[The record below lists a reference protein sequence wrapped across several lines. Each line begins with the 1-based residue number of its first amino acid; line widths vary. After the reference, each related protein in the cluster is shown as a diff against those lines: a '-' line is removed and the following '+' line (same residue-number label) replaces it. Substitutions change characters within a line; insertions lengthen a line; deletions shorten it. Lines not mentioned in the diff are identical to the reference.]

1 MLKYRVSNSIARSFF
16 LPGHHR
22 TLRFCTSIDIADK
35 EPLRSISPQAFRIKH
50 QISLKNDQ
58 GKEYPPVIDFKS
70 APFSDAIKKVF
81 LSEGFES
88 PTPIQAQSWPI
99 LLEKKDLISV
109 ARTGSGKT
117 VGFLLPAFQQLSIKN
132 AHKKAATK
140 QTYPGARRPRATHSP
155 PSVLVLAP
163 TRELTMQIEVEAAKY
178 SRAAQSSSVCIY
190 GGVGKYPQIQ
200 RLREGVDMVIA
211 TPGRCF
217 DLADMGVLDLSGIS
231 YLVLDEA
238 DRMLDMGTCER
249 SELTRA

>member
-1 MLKYRVSNSIARSFF
+1 MLKYRVTNSVARILLAGRYRAFAHQLSTGNIIEKEE
-16 LPGHHR
+16 LAGSSSQDYR
-22 TLRFCTSIDIADK
+22 T
-35 EPLRSISPQAFRIKH
+35 KH
-50 QISLKNDQ
+50 QIYLKNDQ
-58 GKEYPPVIDFKS
+58 GNEYVPIIDFKS
-70 APFSDAIKKVF
+70 SPFSAAIKKVF

-99 LLEKKDLISV
+99 ILDKRDMISV

-117 VGFLLPAFQQLSIKN
+117 VGFLLPAFQQLSTKN
-132 AHKKAATK
+132 IHKTSMKIAASR
-140 QTYPGARRPRATHSP
+140 PGSRRQRHAP

-190 GGVGKYPQIQ
+190 GGVGRFPQIQ
-200 RLREGVDMVIA
+200 RLREGVDIVIA

-217 DLADMGVLDLSGIS
+217 DLFEAGVLDLSGIS

-238 DRMLDMGTCER
+238 DRMLDMGE
-249 SELTRA
+249 